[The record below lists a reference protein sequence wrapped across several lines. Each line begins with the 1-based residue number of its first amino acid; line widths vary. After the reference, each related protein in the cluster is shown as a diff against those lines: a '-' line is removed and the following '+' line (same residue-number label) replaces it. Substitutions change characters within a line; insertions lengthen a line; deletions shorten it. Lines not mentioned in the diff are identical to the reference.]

1 MSPFREIVAHL
12 LELPGSL
19 IEALPD
25 AVLVVE
31 QTGAIVLVNAQAE
44 RLFGYTRNEMVG
56 QPIDIVIPERLR
68 PSHHGHFAEYLRAA
82 SVRPMAPGMDLWAAR
97 CDGGEFPV
105 EISLGPFEA
114 EFGTLVI
121 CAIRDVTVQR
131 AERART
137 TTVREANERLV
148 ITTVHAQIV
157 AEEAEKES
165 HFKDEFLSTL
175 SHELRT
181 PLNAILG
188 WARLLAS
195 KRMAPDRADH
205 AVAAIER
212 SGAALAQMIE
222 DLLDVA
228 RIGKGVI
235 CLTLKPVDLP
245 TVAATALDVLRPLAA
260 ARNVRLT
267 LEAAPDVPAVN
278 GDAGRLQQIIGN
290 LLANAIKFTPSGGC
304 VRVVIEVSNKQVE
317 VRVVDTGNG
326 ISADL
331 LPHVFERFRQAD
343 DASTQRHSGLGL
355 GLSIVLD
362 LVELHGG
369 TVDATSD
376 GLGQGAT
383 FRVRLPIA
391 PADGQAG
398 RGPNLVERRTTS
410 LATSPM
416 PRLQRLDGLR
426 ILLVDDHA
434 DGRALTALVL
444 TQAGASVKAVTSA
457 REALQCL
464 AVERPDALVSDIDL
478 PDQDGYALV
487 RRVRQY
493 EAEHGGRLPAIALT
507 GYARAEDRD
516 RAIEAGFQAHTPKP
530 VEPAALTAAIAAMI
544 ATGV

>member
-1 MSPFREIVAHL
+1 MHGTIVDRGHAGVAGDRREF
-12 LELPGSL
+12 P
-19 IEALPD
+19 P
-25 AVLVVE
+25 
-31 QTGAIVLVNAQAE
+31 
-44 RLFGYTRNEMVG
+44 
-56 QPIDIVIPERLR
+56 
-68 PSHHGHFAEYLRAA
+68 
-82 SVRPMAPGMDLWAAR
+82 
-97 CDGGEFPV
+97 FPV

-457 REALQCL
+457 REALQFL

-507 GYARAEDRD
+507 GYARAENRD